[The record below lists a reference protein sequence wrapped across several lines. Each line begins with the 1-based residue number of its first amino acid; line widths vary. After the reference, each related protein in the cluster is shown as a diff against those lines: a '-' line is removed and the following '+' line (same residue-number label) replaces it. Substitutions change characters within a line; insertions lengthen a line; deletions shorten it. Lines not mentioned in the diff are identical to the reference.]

1 MTCYILKNGYPQPVR
16 SIVENNRVITNVPD
30 EIILEKGLGYRL
42 ENSPYPEVQDGKKA
56 EQHYEIEGQTIKQ
69 VWTIVDKTNQEKIQE
84 YKWKIDEI
92 YQQAEEYKQRGKI
105 LYPGTGKEYIPRW
118 IVEFYNT
125 ILIRKEIFFPTPE
138 TKQKIAAVD
147 GTKDELNYD
156 EFLNLC
162 NFIIND
168 YNTKTDEQNKE
179 IERLNALIKELE
191 EQEEENE

>member
-1 MTCYILKNGYPQPVR
+1 MTCYILKNGYPESVR

-42 ENSPYPEVQDGKKA
+42 EDSPCPELEEGKRA
-56 EQHYEIEGQTIKQ
+56 EEHYEIEGQTIKN
-69 VWTIVDKTNQEKIQE
+69 VWTIVDKTNQEKIRD
-84 YKWKIDEI
+84 YKFKIECI
-92 YQQAEEYKQRGKI
+92 YNEAEEYKQKGKI
-105 LYPGTGKEYIPRW
+105 FYPGTGKEYIPRW

-125 ILIRKEIFFPTPE
+125 ILIRKEIFFPNDE

-147 GTKDELNYD
+147 GTADEMNYD

-168 YNTKTDEQNKE
+168 YNTKTEEQNKE
-179 IERLNALIKELE
+179 IARINALIRELE
-191 EQEEENE
+191 AQEENE